1 MSQKYNSGINI
12 MGSIPDYSSMIE
24 YIIEEHKGVA
34 GNGSFQF
41 RTNKSLKRFIAGI
54 EESVLLF
61 KDAKH
66 KKLFFDG
73 LTSTELSTNDKFMLI
88 FWQMVYANALFHNI
102 PGATDI
108 YVFYVDVN
116 ENNHTSDIT
125 AEVFMKAV
133 YQGRN
138 ILSQDDVYGYIK
150 HLKEKHPEEL
160 NWSEATLKIIA
171 SKYLTAIKK
180 LGLADGTMRKEI
192 RYPLIGNVL
201 FVYFIRWCQCVCPE
215 NKTICNEFVKFGFCD
230 NMTLISKL
238 KKIDFMQY
246 WDITQVTDEVT
257 IDLKAYE

>member
-1 MSQKYNSGINI
+1 MAQKYNSGINI

-24 YIIEEHKGVA
+24 YIVEEHKGVA

-54 EESVLLF
+54 EESVLSF
-61 KDAKH
+61 KDTKH

-88 FWQMVYANALFHNI
+88 FWQMVYANALFR
-102 PGATDI
+102 
-108 YVFYVDVN
+108 
-116 ENNHTSDIT
+116 DIT

-133 YQGRN
+133 YQGRST
-138 ILSQDDVYGYIK
+138 LSQDDVYGYIR
-150 HLKEKHPEEL
+150 HLKEEQPEEL

-171 SKYLTAIKK
+171 SKYLTAMKK
-180 LGLADGTMRKEI
+180 FGLADGAMRKEI

-215 NKTICNEFVKFGFCD
+215 NKTINNEYVKFGFCD

>member
-24 YIIEEHKGVA
+24 YIIEEYKGVA

-73 LTSTELSTNDKFMLI
+73 LTSTEFSANDKFMLI
-88 FWQMVYANALFHNI
+88 FWQMVYANALFH
-102 PGATDI
+102 
-108 YVFYVDVN
+108 
-116 ENNHTSDIT
+116 DIT

-133 YQGRN
+133 YQGRS

-230 NMTLISKL
+230 NITLISKL